1 MVKPTNRMRTTSS
14 RRTAHRPVRER
25 FEASQQAA
33 ECGNIPSTMSETH
46 DHSRHGAKQARRFDP
61 ARAAKLDDPERF
73 EYLAPAEITEMLAA
87 PLDSC
92 VIDFGTG
99 TGTYAIE
106 LAKRRPDLEVI
117 ALDEQP
123 EMLEMLRAK
132 PAAAQLKNLRPVLT
146 DALPQLQQKAD
157 RILGINVLHEI
168 GDEALRGLIGLL
180 KPEGRVLFVDWNA
193 DAERPVGPSRD
204 QVYNA
209 AEARKRI
216 ENFGLT
222 VERQSTLRYHYVL
235 MARRS

>member
-1 MVKPTNRMRTTSS
+1 
-14 RRTAHRPVRER
+14 
-25 FEASQQAA
+25 
-33 ECGNIPSTMSETH
+33 MSESH
-46 DHSRHGAKQARRFDP
+46 DHSRHGARQAKRFDP

-73 EYLAPAEITEMLAA
+73 EYLPPAQVVEMLSA
-87 PLDSC
+87 PPNSC

-132 PAAAQLKNLRPVLT
+132 PAAAEVKNLRPLLT
-146 DALPQLQQKAD
+146 DALPELQQKAD
-157 RILGINVLHEI
+157 SILGINVLHEI
-168 GDEALRGLIGLL
+168 GDDALRGLVALL
-180 KPEGRVLFVDWNA
+180 KPEGRVLFVDWNS
-193 DAERPVGPSRD
+193 DVERPVGPSRD

-209 AEARKRI
+209 TEARKRI
-216 ENFGLT
+216 ETFGLT
-222 VERQSTLRYHYVL
+222 VEGQSELRYHYVL